1 MIRNFFLP
9 TYSYA
14 SKHEKKAFPVE
25 VSQGSCQTKKSLYKL
40 KAPSKEVKSSSVS
53 SSVHGENYFVKDK
66 DSVGGV
72 NTIEKGSSEPFRVSS
87 SQRQATS
94 QGSCDDKSC
103 HRISSNVKRPLYS
116 EHEQKTQKKH
126 GRKRKRSRN
135 EKKCSA
141 KTKEPIKAE
150 SISKKLLLQEKR
162 RLLKDFCAKR
172 IRREAETSSASSLPE
187 NTTSG
192 SKSILNTIE
201 NGSPGKSAPHKSA
214 TSESS
219 KQPAWSVG
227 AIPLSNFKIP
237 KVVRQRQA
245 ENTAQS
251 SSSESSN
258 TNCEH
263 ANELFKFETVHQSN
277 ICHDGCR
284 ILSREKPNERS
295 SSSSRPTDASTTVSQ
310 PKQDEVIKK

>member
-1 MIRNFFLP
+1 MIHNFFLP
-9 TYSYA
+9 TYSFA
-14 SKHEKKAFPVE
+14 SKREKEAFLVE
-25 VSQGSCQTKKSLYKL
+25 VSQGSCQTKKSLYEL
-40 KAPSKEVKSSSVS
+40 KALSKEVKSSSVS
-53 SSVHGENYFVKDK
+53 SSVHGENYFVEDK
-66 DSVGGV
+66 YSVGGV

-116 EHEQKTQKKH
+116 EQEQKIQKKH

-135 EKKCSA
+135 EKKCNA
-141 KTKEPIKAE
+141 QTKEPIKAE

-162 RLLKDFCAKR
+162 RLLKDFCAKK
-172 IRREAETSSASSLPE
+172 IRREAETSSASSLSE
-187 NTTSG
+187 NTTSRT
-192 SKSILNTIE
+192 KSILNTIE
-201 NGSPGKSAPHKSA
+201 IGSPVKSAPHKSA

-227 AIPLSNFKIP
+227 AIPLSNFIIP
-237 KVVRQRQA
+237 KVVRQHQA
-245 ENTAQS
+245 ENTAES
-251 SSSESSN
+251 STSESSN

-263 ANELFKFETVHQSN
+263 ANEFFKIETVHQPN
-277 ICHDGCR
+277 VCHDSCH
-284 ILSREKPNERS
+284 ILSREKANERL
-295 SSSSRPTDASTTVSQ
+295 SSSSRLTDASTTVSH